1 MASTAGIHFH
11 NHHAPWFN
19 QACVMQDLMQ
29 PQPFLLL
36 VSNLVKPGLELIKN
50 VTFLYNLQISG
61 VTLPLEA
68 LLQGYA

>member
-1 MASTAGIHFH
+1 
-11 NHHAPWFN
+11 
-19 QACVMQDLMQ
+19 MQDLMQ